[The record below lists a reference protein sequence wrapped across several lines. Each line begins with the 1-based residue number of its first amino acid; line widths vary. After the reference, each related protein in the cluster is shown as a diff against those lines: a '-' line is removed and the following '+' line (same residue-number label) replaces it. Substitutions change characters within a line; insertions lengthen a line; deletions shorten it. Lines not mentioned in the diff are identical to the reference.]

1 MKYFILI
8 LYFLTLCESRKV
20 TVTVTSMG
28 SGTLNSISEHLCSAT
43 DSADVSTGVSSPA
56 NEGVALYS
64 SSNGCSLL
72 LDEDNQK
79 TTDFD
84 YMTPSFFEQPTQIS
98 TGSTGDSM
106 IGTELCVVDRNGNLN
121 LEVDSGKCMLYNVK
135 VDDEEPSGTN
145 TVQYNGCSVQFKGL
159 GSTVTDNTHS
169 GSKVHLQEIHTIHS
183 IDVPET
189 GNAATSDNAR
199 YNPNTKTCHFMPIN
213 HKYVGKVEAI
223 VRFTKAAP
231 KQGETDDL
239 QVKIGIKF
247 VPHVARKFGVSFQD
261 QGPLQQHDALVLMS
275 RSNVN
280 NLNNDKCTASDG
292 IDYIGMRRIDN
303 VDLTEEK
310 CLLGDMT
317 TKLDNGDAA
326 PSCDTKVNRFPN
338 ENDDF
343 KLNLR
348 STGDGCVTSGSK
360 AYIFTDSMIGD
371 EESVSLDKS
380 ELVPKYTKI
389 KKADGTAVQL
399 RVMGHFIDR
408 RYKVIDQTGVE
419 VLEDNIG
426 DFKIVT
432 QSINVHAD
440 YKNVGD
446 TRKNHQTKNL
456 NLKKLNLDDYTVIS
470 GSNTAS
476 KCLHQADSDANQPGN
491 QLPGNGIIT
500 NDLHSLKGRSCYSE
514 SSKSWSDYKT
524 SATVN
529 GNIDKHDYAQYYFD
543 HDHILAYRH
552 IKHIQNSYIDKSPNC
567 GSSATACSNTLILAG
582 FERGQNCET
591 NTCTNHVVVKI
602 PIDLEKSI
610 PKAPWNIYIPKLDIQ
625 SYGKA
630 EVLKLS
636 SDIRNPT
643 YGLPVLDTRFQPQ
656 FKDGYPLSHF
666 FRINGVLDCLAADG
680 TANTNCDEV
689 DSYDDQ
695 YELFNRLNIISSN
708 GNLVEYW
715 KEIKNEH
722 GSNDNAILC
731 SSNRVDANGALESP
745 GAFGVGRVR
754 DIGIVYVTGT
764 GDNQRPVGT
773 YITQTQMFM
782 DNCRLRID
790 ENTYFDQI
798 VMSWNN
804 GEPSNDARMCQ
815 DDEQTVLVKRSGE
828 TDMTKCSDYTPPT
841 AASGR
846 QKNLAYQPKTDTKA
860 EKCNNCVKMTLID
873 RRRVMIGSTE
883 LSLLRRQEVFPG
895 QGVQVQGSSIGFLLG
910 KENSDDTASGV
921 LEFDIWGTSA
931 MQGYTPQA
939 IQCSSD
945 DTEQK
950 ADAIGP
956 VCEEQHGCALSAAG
970 TFEGTHD
977 DESLCAEKKVKTP
990 RKDGE
995 FTFHTIRSTSH
1006 CNGKLDIQLRLR
1018 QSGDDDCVAE
1028 GDLSVCKYRKWGDL
1042 ENLLNGDDSNTFK
1055 DGTYPT
1061 LPFLRPVYD
1070 VRLPCSRITSKTS
1083 DSIKLKFKFSLA
1095 YDLKE
1100 DQYTFDVTGV
1110 EELGKGASAIAVQWD
1125 DNNKLFKADG
1135 NTGKSGFTKAME
1147 FKAYVGTCVSKST
1160 LDSAD
1165 PSQEIDNGF
1174 NAMTE
1179 SCGGVDFTNVEG
1191 SAGLARKVI
1200 KGTDCANLGFSDNKD
1215 GNVVLSL
1222 DEEVSLAL
1230 VYKRTY
1236 SYQVQRDHPLD
1247 TNVANTSIDADVQY
1261 FCQDQKFKISVNP
1274 SKTASVSV
1282 VTPIQ
1287 LIVERQAQVVDIL
1300 WHGDGESNTGFWEKS
1315 WNNGNGDTPFKVCG
1329 AQSYQ
1334 LRILVKLQEQGTHSP
1349 NQPSDFKSIQ
1359 DADFEVSIVSSSD
1372 TLYARRVTGNSESYV
1387 ALVSDCIQITEAD
1400 CSGAL
1405 SSQWADFQETSTSLL
1420 LQGLD
1425 NVLGSGASGT
1435 NILSEIDVTTDF
1447 ESCPV
1452 DIEDVQETGEFAVAV
1467 SFDVPKTTGDN
1478 AQECLQYSGITAK
1491 NAASPPEDIT
1501 NCASGLVTSYGQAA
1515 IHSYTVDSGKQL
1527 LDDGANPI
1535 YVNGALKLDA
1545 TNAMQISTAKWS
1557 LKRFERSFSGDG
1569 KGQQLGSTIDLCTYD
1584 KSTTPKFAVVGSSS
1598 TPPAVPAIPN
1608 PVGDDYDLLVQAVS
1622 GNDYKCQLGFK
1633 AFGEADLLNDVWEI
1647 HVEIVMTN
1655 SARRL
1660 RSSKT
1665 LKLKAESAKSADV
1678 GFQIVSDTTVVTEQE
1693 SQQSPVLDLDIE
1705 RLPVEPSTPS
1715 HHETN
1720 GDDDHTVLIIFG
1732 FIIGGALVA
1741 AAVCLLNGSG
1751 CKDGYTLLGDDEC
1764 ADKRNVIVVQAA
1776 PVKKSAGGVKYRKLR
1791 Y

>member
-1 MKYFILI
+1 M
-8 LYFLTLCESRKV
+8 
-20 TVTVTSMG
+20 
-28 SGTLNSISEHLCSAT
+28 
-43 DSADVSTGVSSPA
+43 
-56 NEGVALYS
+56 
-64 SSNGCSLL
+64 
-72 LDEDNQK
+72 
-79 TTDFD
+79 
-84 YMTPSFFEQPTQIS
+84 
-98 TGSTGDSM
+98 
-106 IGTELCVVDRNGNLN
+106 
-121 LEVDSGKCMLYNVK
+121 
-135 VDDEEPSGTN
+135 
-145 TVQYNGCSVQFKGL
+145 
-159 GSTVTDNTHS
+159 
-169 GSKVHLQEIHTIHS
+169 
-183 IDVPET
+183 
-189 GNAATSDNAR
+189 
-199 YNPNTKTCHFMPIN
+199 
-213 HKYVGKVEAI
+213 
-223 VRFTKAAP
+223 
-231 KQGETDDL
+231 
-239 QVKIGIKF
+239 
-247 VPHVARKFGVSFQD
+247 
-261 QGPLQQHDALVLMS
+261 
-275 RSNVN
+275 
-280 NLNNDKCTASDG
+280 
-292 IDYIGMRRIDN
+292 
-303 VDLTEEK
+303 
-310 CLLGDMT
+310 
-317 TKLDNGDAA
+317 
-326 PSCDTKVNRFPN
+326 
-338 ENDDF
+338 
-343 KLNLR
+343 
-348 STGDGCVTSGSK
+348 
-360 AYIFTDSMIGD
+360 
-371 EESVSLDKS
+371 
-380 ELVPKYTKI
+380 
-389 KKADGTAVQL
+389 
-399 RVMGHFIDR
+399 
-408 RYKVIDQTGVE
+408 
-419 VLEDNIG
+419 
-426 DFKIVT
+426 
-432 QSINVHAD
+432 
-440 YKNVGD
+440 
-446 TRKNHQTKNL
+446 
-456 NLKKLNLDDYTVIS
+456 
-470 GSNTAS
+470 
-476 KCLHQADSDANQPGN
+476 
-491 QLPGNGIIT
+491 
-500 NDLHSLKGRSCYSE
+500 
-514 SSKSWSDYKT
+514 
-524 SATVN
+524 
-529 GNIDKHDYAQYYFD
+529 
-543 HDHILAYRH
+543 
-552 IKHIQNSYIDKSPNC
+552 
-567 GSSATACSNTLILAG
+567 
-582 FERGQNCET
+582 
-591 NTCTNHVVVKI
+591 
-602 PIDLEKSI
+602 
-610 PKAPWNIYIPKLDIQ
+610 
-625 SYGKA
+625 
-630 EVLKLS
+630 
-636 SDIRNPT
+636 RNPT

-689 DSYDDQ
+689 DSYDDT

-708 GNLVEYW
+708 SNLVEYW

-722 GSNDNAILC
+722 GSNTNAVLC
-731 SSNRVDANGALESP
+731 SSNRVDANGALATP
-745 GAFGVGRVR
+745 GAFGAGKVR

-773 YITQTQMFM
+773 YMTQTQMFM

-790 ENTYFDQI
+790 ENIYFDQI

-804 GEPSNDARMCQ
+804 GEASNDARMCQ
-815 DDEQTVLVKRSGE
+815 DDEQTELVKRSGE
-828 TDMTKCSDYTPPT
+828 TDMTKCSEYTLPDAVT
-841 AASGR
+841 GR
-846 QKNLAYQPKTDTKA
+846 QKNLDYTSSP

-950 ADAIGP
+950 AGAVGP

-970 TFEGTHD
+970 TFEGSHD

-1018 QSGDDDCVAE
+1018 QSGDDDCVAKQ
-1028 GDLSVCKYRKWGDL
+1028 GDLSDCVSRKWADL
-1042 ENLLNGDDSNTFK
+1042 KNLLNSDENTFT

-1095 YDLKE
+1095 YDLKQ
-1100 DQYTFDVTGV
+1100 DQYTFDVTGIEKLGSTDV
-1110 EELGKGASAIAVQWD
+1110 EWD
-1125 DNNKLFKADG
+1125 DSNKLFKSEG

-1147 FKAYVGTCVSKST
+1147 FQAFVGTCVSKST
-1160 LDSAD
+1160 LDATSGG
-1165 PSQEIDNGF
+1165 GF
-1174 NAMTE
+1174 DAMTE
-1179 SCGGVDFTNVEG
+1179 SCDGVDFTNVSPG
-1191 SAGLARKVI
+1191 IARKTI
-1200 KGTDCANLGFSDNKD
+1200 KGTECTNLGFSDTKD

-1247 TNVANTSIDADVQY
+1247 TNVANTSIDAEVQY

-1300 WHGDGESNTGFWEKS
+1300 WHGNNEANEEFWLKT
-1315 WNNGNGDTPFKVCG
+1315 WNNGDGDNAFTVCG

-1349 NQPSDFKSIQ
+1349 NQPSDFKYIQ
-1359 DADFEVSIVSSSD
+1359 DPNFEVSIVSSSD
-1372 TLYARRVTGNSESYV
+1372 TLYTRKVYGNSESYV
-1387 ALVSDCIQITEAD
+1387 ALVSDCIQVTEAD
-1400 CSGAL
+1400 CTGAL
-1405 SSQWADFQETSTSLL
+1405 SSQWADFQKTSTSLL

-1425 NVLGSGASGT
+1425 DVLGAGKSGT

-1467 SFDVPKTTGDN
+1467 SFDVPTTTGDN
-1478 AQECLQYSGITAK
+1478 AQTCLQYSGVTAK
-1491 NAASPPEDIT
+1491 DASIQDIT

-1515 IHSYTVDSGKQL
+1515 IHSYTIDSGKQL
-1527 LDDGANPI
+1527 LDSDANPI
-1535 YVNGALKLDA
+1535 YVNGAEKLAA
-1545 TNAMQISTAKWS
+1545 TNDMQISTAKWS

-1569 KGQQLGSTIDLCTYD
+1569 KGDQLGSTIDLCTYD
-1584 KSTTPKFAVVGSSS
+1584 MSAGTKFNVVS
-1598 TPPAVPAIPN
+1598 PAPAIPN
-1608 PVGDDYDLLVQAVS
+1608 PAGGGYDLLVQAVS

-1647 HVEIVMTN
+1647 HVEIVMAN

-1693 SQQSPVLDLDIE
+1693 SQQSPVNANVE
-1705 RLPVEPSTPS
+1705 TVPVEPSTPS

-1764 ADKRNVIVVQAA
+1764 PNKTNVVVLREAE
-1776 PVKKSAGGVKYRKLR
+1776 VKKSDNGIKYRKLR

>member
-20 TVTVTSMG
+20 TVTVTSMTDGTEG
-28 SGTLNSISEHLCSAT
+28 SIDEHLCSAT
-43 DSADVSTGVSSPA
+43 DSADVYTGVSSPA
-56 NEGVALYS
+56 NEGVALYD

-98 TGSTGDSM
+98 TGGTGASL
-106 IGTELCVVDRNGNLN
+106 IGEEICVKVNNDLN
-121 LEVDSGKCMLYNVK
+121 LEADSGKCMLYNVK

-169 GSKVHLQEIHTIHS
+169 GSKVHLQKITTIHS
-183 IDVPET
+183 SDVPET
-189 GNAATSDNAR
+189 GDASTSDNAV
-199 YNPNTKTCHFMPIN
+199 YDSTTKTCHFMPIN

-247 VPHVARKFGVSFQD
+247 VPHVERKFGSSFKD

-310 CLLGDMT
+310 CLLGDMS

-338 ENDDF
+338 QNSDF

-348 STGDGCVTSGSK
+348 STGDGCLTSGSK
-360 AYIFTDSMIGD
+360 AYIFTDSMIGG

-389 KKADGTAVQL
+389 KRADGTAVQL

-456 NLKKLNLDDYTVIS
+456 NLKKLNLDDYTVVS
-470 GSNTAS
+470 GSTTAS
-476 KCLHQADSDANQPGN
+476 KCLHQADSNANNPKN
-491 QLPGNGIIT
+491 QLPGVGIT
-500 NDLHSLKGRSCYSE
+500 NDLHSLEGRNCFSE
-514 SSKSWSDYKT
+514 TSKSWSNFET
-524 SATVN
+524 SQDVS

-552 IKHIQNSYIDKSPNC
+552 IKHIQNSYIDASPNC
-567 GSSATACSNTLILAG
+567 GSGASACSNTLILAG
-582 FERGQNCET
+582 FERGDS
-591 NTCTNHVVVKI
+591 NHVVVKI

-689 DSYDDQ
+689 DSYDDT

-708 GNLVEYW
+708 TNLVEYW

-722 GSNDNAILC
+722 GSNTNAILC
-731 SSNRVDANGALESP
+731 SSNRVDANGALATP
-745 GAFGVGRVR
+745 GPFGAGKVR

-773 YITQTQMFM
+773 YMTQTQMFM

-790 ENTYFDQI
+790 KNIYFDQI

-804 GEPSNDARMCQ
+804 GEASNDARMCQ
-815 DDEQTVLVKRSGE
+815 DDEQTVLVKRSGD
-828 TDMTKCSDYTPPT
+828 TDMTKCSDYTRPNGVT
-841 AASGR
+841 GR
-846 QKNLAYQPKTDTKA
+846 QKNLDYTSSP

-910 KENSDDTASGV
+910 KENSDDAASGV

-950 ADAIGP
+950 EGTISP
-956 VCEEQHGCALSAAG
+956 VCEEQHGCALSDAG
-970 TFEGTHD
+970 TFEETSDSTPAKTHD
-977 DESLCAEKKVKTP
+977 DALLCAEKKVKTP

-1042 ENLLNGDDSNTFK
+1042 KNLLNSDENAFTE
-1055 DGTYPT
+1055 GTYPSI
-1061 LPFLRPVYD
+1061 PFLRPVYD

-1100 DQYTFDVTGV
+1100 DQYTFNVTGI
-1110 EELGKGASAIAVQWD
+1110 EELGKGGSAIAVQWD
-1125 DNNKLFKADG
+1125 DTNKLFKADG

-1160 LDSAD
+1160 LDSSN

-1174 NAMTE
+1174 NAMQE
-1179 SCGGVDFTNVEG
+1179 KCDGVDFTNV
-1191 SAGLARKVI
+1191 SPGLARKTI
-1200 KGTDCANLGFSDNKD
+1200 KGTQCDNLGFSDNKD

-1222 DEEVSLAL
+1222 DEDVSLAL

-1261 FCQDQKFKISVNP
+1261 FCQDQNFKISVNP

-1300 WHGDGESNTGFWEKS
+1300 WHGNGDSNTGFWTKK
-1315 WNNGNGDTPFKVCG
+1315 WNNGNGDTDTAFQECG

-1349 NQPSDFKSIQ
+1349 NNPSDFEFIR
-1359 DADFEVSIVSSSD
+1359 DPNFEVSIVSSSD

-1467 SFDVPKTTGDN
+1467 SFDVPTTTGAN
-1478 AQECLQYSGITAK
+1478 AQECLQRSGVTAK
-1491 NAASPPEDIT
+1491 NAASPPQDIL

-1515 IHSYTVDSGKQL
+1515 IHSYTIDSGKQL
-1527 LDDGANPI
+1527 LDSDANPI
-1535 YVNGALKLDA
+1535 YVNGALNLDA
-1545 TNAMQISTAKWS
+1545 TNDMQISTAKWS

-1584 KSTTPKFAVVGSSS
+1584 KSAATKFAVVG
-1598 TPPAVPAIPN
+1598 TPAIPN
-1608 PVGDDYDLLVQAVS
+1608 PVGNDYDLLVKSVS
-1622 GNDYKCQLGFK
+1622 GNNYKCQLGFK

-1647 HVEIVMTN
+1647 HVEIVMAN

-1693 SQQSPVLDLDIE
+1693 SQQSPVE
-1705 RLPVEPSTPS
+1705 PVNANVEPSTPS

-1741 AAVCLLNGSG
+1741 AAICLLNGSG

-1764 ADKRNVIVVQAA
+1764 PDKRNVIVVQAA
-1776 PVKKSAGGVKYRKLR
+1776 PVEKKGLKYRKLR